1 MPSVGF
7 IASHIAVI
15 KHSYQ
20 SNLEGEGLILAH
32 NLRWDILHY
41 SWINMMGSCLHRE
54 ETEKR
59 GDKNRENVPGP
70 CIN

>member
-20 SNLEGEGLILAH
+20 SNLEGEGLILAPSS
-32 NLRWDILHY
+32 RVEFSVEDVKAA
-41 SWINMMGSCLHRE
+41 G
-54 ETEKR
+54 T
-59 GDKNRENVPGP
+59 
-70 CIN
+70 